1 MTTPTQTKLQTL
13 KSATRTMLIEDDH
26 FQSVMAS
33 AYQWD
38 GLRLAGLDPEKT
50 QAAKDALRA
59 VVNAAASA
67 LHAEFTDQNLQRS
80 RSTLQPTTHFR
91 RHNHQQGRAGAKPAQ
106 PASGCIHGGT
116 HHQPRTPP

>member
-1 MTTPTQTKLQTL
+1 MQNSGCNGLTRKVVMESTQTTGATMTTPTQTKLQTL

-67 LHAEFTDQNLQRS
+67 LHAEFTDSELAAISEHFAANYSLQ
-80 RSTLQPTTHFR
+80 
-91 RHNHQQGRAGAKPAQ
+91 
-106 PASGCIHGGT
+106 AS
-116 HHQPRTPP
+116 